1 MDRFIIDKRASLNI
15 MREILSHI
23 GKNDICVG
31 KNFDID
37 RQYCDDD
44 PYIDNII
51 PFRHNLCVAETYA
64 GFIELDNISDQIEI
78 YYYSE
83 IIGDKINLVAYLHD
97 TQSECDISYPSFTY
111 NRECKMWIIDDDDWD
126 ETVLDFSKYK
136 LINLIVNFDNNAS
149 CKFLQ
154 PINELL

>member
-1 MDRFIIDKRASLNI
+1 MDRFINDKRASLNI

-37 RQYCDDD
+37 SQYSDD

-51 PFRHNLCVAETYA
+51 PFRHNLCVAEIYS
-64 GFIELDNISDQIEI
+64 GEIENVSDQIEI
-78 YYYSE
+78 HYYSE

-136 LINLIVNFDNNAS
+136 PINLIVNFDGDACCN
-149 CKFLQ
+149 FLQ
-154 PINELL
+154 PISELL

>member
-31 KNFDID
+31 KNFDIND
-37 RQYCDDD
+37 KYSDD
-44 PYIDNII
+44 PYIDNFI
-51 PFRHNLCVAETYA
+51 PFRHNLCVAEIYS
-64 GFIELDNISDQIEI
+64 GEIENVSDQIEI
-78 YYYSE
+78 HYYSE

-97 TQSECDISYPSFTY
+97 TQAECDISYPSFTY
-111 NRECKMWIIDDDDWD
+111 SRECKMWIIDDDDWD

-136 LINLIVNFDNNAS
+136 PINLIVNFDGDACCN
-149 CKFLQ
+149 FLQ
-154 PINELL
+154 PISELL